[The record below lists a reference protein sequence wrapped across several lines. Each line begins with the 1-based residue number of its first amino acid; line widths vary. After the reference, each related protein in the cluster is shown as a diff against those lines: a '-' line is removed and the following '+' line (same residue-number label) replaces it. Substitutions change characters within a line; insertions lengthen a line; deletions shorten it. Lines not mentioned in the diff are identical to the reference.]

1 MSLSDK
7 NIITF
12 AQIKQNRKAFYS
24 QSGEDGVLL
33 WALSKLP
40 NKNGWCCEF
49 GAWDGIH
56 LSNTYVFAKHGDYR
70 VVMIE
75 GDEEKFKDLQK
86 NYVNLNGVLI
96 NAMVGYGEEDSL
108 DHILSQTNIPINFD
122 LLSIDID
129 GNDYFVWKAMK
140 KYIPSIVIIEI
151 NIADKPDVERINNPD
166 APFVLGITGTSAK
179 SMSQLAK
186 EKGYSILAHVGC
198 NMIYVRNELLPLYY
212 SEPVTLEDVFT
223 YEQHGNLSHDEL
235 KQAAFWA

>member
-1 MSLSDK
+1 MKHSTQNLMS
-7 NIITF
+7 F
-12 AQIKQNRKAFYS
+12 AQIKQNRRIFYS

-33 WALSKLP
+33 WALSKL
-40 NKNGWCCEF
+40 KFRNGWCCEF

-56 LSNTYVFAKHGDYR
+56 LSNTYVLAKHHGYSS
-70 VVMIE
+70 VMIE
-75 GDEEKFKDLQK
+75 GDEEKFEDLKK
-86 NYVNLNGVLI
+86 NYADLNGALV

-108 DHILSQTNIPINFD
+108 DNILAKTNIPINFD

-129 GNDYFVWKAMK
+129 GNDYFVWKAMT
-140 KYIPSIVIIEI
+140 KYAPSIVIIEI
-151 NIADKPDVERINNPD
+151 NIADKPEVERINNPE
-166 APFVLGITGTSAK
+166 APFVLGITGTSAR

-223 YEQHGNLSHDEL
+223 YEQHGNLSEKEL
-235 KQAAFWA
+235 QQAAFWA